1 VHFLQIECKGT
12 LVNNTAKQ
20 SFRDKMTF
28 NKLKD
33 TRFRE
38 QVTERRHK
46 AQGPRHRRVETGT
59 QSSLPWFTL
68 RLMKQVYL
76 KKKISN
82 RIANGHPWIFA
93 NEVQKVDDGVN
104 AGDIIEVYFD
114 NGKFAGKGYINTRS
128 QIIVR
133 LLTRDKKA
141 EINEQF
147 FIDRIGECWTYRK
160 KTGYVENCR
169 LVFGEADGLPQL
181 IIDKFNDYF
190 VIQTLALGID
200 LWKPAFVK
208 AINQIFNPKGI
219 YERNDVP
226 VRELE
231 GLSQQKG
238 FLSGSFDTRII
249 INENGLRFNVDLENG
264 QKTGYF
270 LDQQDNRR
278 AIQNI
283 VKDAEVLGAFTYTGT
298 FEIHAAHYGARS
310 VLGIDISE
318 NAIEQANRNAT
329 LNNLQNV
336 VRFETANAFD
346 VLKQWSRDGRLYD
359 VVMLDPP
366 AFTKSRETIQKA
378 ITGYKEINLRGM
390 KLIRPGGFLV
400 TSSCTSLVSP
410 ELFLQIIDMAAKD
423 ARRKIRQV
431 VFQTQSSDHPII
443 RGIENTQYLKF
454 LIVEVQ

>member
-1 VHFLQIECKGT
+1 
-12 LVNNTAKQ
+12 
-20 SFRDKMTF
+20 MTF
-28 NKLKD
+28 KKVKD
-33 TRFRE
+33 TRHKE
-38 QVTERRHK
+38 QVAEKVKGKGQRDQGTRIN
-46 AQGPRHRRVETGT
+46 AQDSVHACLI
-59 QSSLPWFTL
+59 SLLFL
-68 RLMKQVYL
+68 LVIYLADMKRVYL
-76 KKKISN
+76 KKKIAN

-104 AGDIIEVYFD
+104 AGDIIEVYFG
-114 NGKFAGKGYINTRS
+114 NGKFAGKGYINPKS

-133 LLTRDKKA
+133 LLTRNKEI

-147 FIDRIGECWTYRK
+147 FIDRIAECWKYRK
-160 KTGYVENCR
+160 KTGYIENCR
-169 LVFGEADGLPQL
+169 LVFGEGDEMPQL

-200 LWKPAFVK
+200 LWKPACVK
-208 AINQIFNPKGI
+208 AINQIFKPKGI

-238 FLSGSFDTRII
+238 FLSEPFDTRII
-249 INENGLRFNVDLENG
+249 INENGLKFNVDLENG

-283 VKDAEVLGAFTYTGT
+283 VKDADVIGAFTYTGT

-318 NAIEQANRNAT
+318 NAIEQANQNAK
-329 LNNLQNV
+329 LNGLQNI

-346 VLKQWSRDGRLYD
+346 VLKQWSRDRRQCD

-390 KLIRPGGFLV
+390 KLLRPGGFLV